1 MDGEGPVNP
10 GLGIDAPAVLYVDD
24 EPQSLKYFLRAYGGE
39 FRVLTASSA
48 AQADQVLA
56 SQVGAIGVLVT
67 DQRMPGESGTQLLAR
82 VKERYPLVIR
92 ILTTAYADL
101 SDAVSA
107 VNRGEIH
114 RYVLKPWDMD
124 ALRADLRGA
133 FDLHRQRR
141 AELDLLAARREAMV
155 ALASHL
161 AHEIATP
168 IATIA
173 GAAAGLERYLP
184 TLVEHY
190 RRTRPVTGEDTLIPA
205 AALDALAEAPGLT
218 RASAERVS
226 LLVRLLLVNAG
237 SGVGSTDQWEVM
249 RASALLNE
257 TIDSYP
263 FRGGERALVSVE
275 GGDFDLRGP
284 PTLMIHVIY
293 NLLKNAL
300 DALSAAGKGAISFAL
315 EPGTEWNRL
324 VVTDTG
330 SGIPAA
336 VLPLVFDEFFSLKQA
351 GQGAGM
357 GLPFCRRVLT
367 DLGGEIACESI
378 EGDYTR
384 MELRFPAWREDQP

>member
-1 MDGEGPVNP
+1 
-10 GLGIDAPAVLYVDD
+10 
-24 EPQSLKYFLRAYGGE
+24 
-39 FRVLTASSA
+39 
-48 AQADQVLA
+48 
-56 SQVGAIGVLVT
+56 
-67 DQRMPGESGTQLLAR
+67 
-82 VKERYPLVIR
+82 
-92 ILTTAYADL
+92 
-101 SDAVSA
+101 VSA

-114 RYVLKPWDMD
+114 RYILKPWDMD
-124 ALRADLRGA
+124 ALRGDLRGA

-141 AELDLLAARREAMV
+141 AEQDLLAARREAMV

-173 GAAAGLERYLP
+173 GAATGLERYLP

-190 RRTRPVTGEDTLIPA
+190 RRTRAEVGENALIPA

-237 SGVGSTDQWEVM
+237 SGVGSTDQCEVM
-249 RASALLNE
+249 RASALLQQA
-257 TIDSYP
+257 IDTYP
-263 FRGGERALVSVE
+263 FRGGERALVAVE

-284 PTLMIHVIY
+284 PTLLIHVIY

-300 DALSAAGKGAISFAL
+300 DALAAAGRGTIAFAL
-315 EPGTEWNRL
+315 QPGGDWNRL

-330 SGIPAA
+330 SGIPADA
-336 VLPLVFDEFFSLKQA
+336 IALVFDEFFSLKRA

-367 DLGGEIACESI
+367 DLGGEIACRSI
-378 EGDYTR
+378 EGEYTR